1 MDLTMVSGRCRLKA
15 ALEDSTKRRRHGSI
29 STWEDLTTC
38 FLAQLF
44 PPERIAKLRNGILMF
59 QQHQE
64 ASLSEEWTRFMDLF
78 QKRRGKKNDSDNIT
92 TDDSI
97 KRPDGSNTEM
107 PLKEVEKENKVENE
121 TKNEPIESAEKE
133 LMRAEEEEAVESSS
147 S

>member
-1 MDLTMVSGRCRLKA
+1 S
-15 ALEDSTKRRRHGSI
+15 S
-29 STWEDLTTC
+29 
-38 FLAQLF
+38 
-44 PPERIAKLRNGILMF
+44 
-59 QQHQE
+59 HQKHKFYP
-64 ASLSEEWTRFMDLF
+64 SY
-78 QKRRGKKNDSDNIT
+78 QRRGKKNDSDNIT